1 MITIRIPALWRAA
14 VGAAQI
20 EIQAGDVQ
28 AALQALADR
37 FPCLRDELLDP
48 QGQLRPSLHLFVN
61 RETIRL
67 RGGLAAALC
76 EGDELYIV
84 PMIAG
89 G

>member
-20 EIQAGDVQ
+20 EIQAGDVR
-28 AALQALADR
+28 AALQALVER
-37 FPCLRDELLDP
+37 FPCLREQLFDP
-48 QGQLRPSLHLFVN
+48 QGQPRPSLHLFVN
-61 RETIRL
+61 RETIRF
-67 RGGLAAALC
+67 RGGMAAALC

-84 PMIAG
+84 PMISG